1 MILFLKSIFKE
12 RIWGSH
18 YFKDELNYALDDNL
32 YGEMWSVSAHKEG
45 DCEII
50 NGCFQG
56 KTLSEVYKEHQE
68 LFGTI
73 DNEFPLMV
81 KLIHTNADL
90 SVQVHPDD
98 EYARRVENQF
108 GKTECWYF
116 ADEPKNPI
124 VLGHTANSKEDIST
138 AIKEGKLEE
147 LLKKVAVK
155 KDDFVLINAKTIHAL
170 TSGLLVVE
178 IQQSSDV
185 TYRLY
190 DYNRKDKNGKLRE
203 LHVEKAL
210 DVIEVPDTL
219 DHKVVNYK
227 DINGVTNIVSCPQFV
242 CDLIDINEEKELQ
255 LPGNTFK
262 MLTVISGNISLDN
275 KELHVGESAV
285 ILNDVNKILLTGNG
299 RIIISKP

>member
-1 MILFLKSIFKE
+1 M
-12 RIWGSH
+12 
-18 YFKDELNYALDDNL
+18 
-32 YGEMWSVSAHKEG
+32 
-45 DCEII
+45 
-50 NGCFQG
+50 
-56 KTLSEVYKEHQE
+56 
-68 LFGTI
+68 
-73 DNEFPLMV
+73 
-81 KLIHTNADL
+81 
-90 SVQVHPDD
+90 
-98 EYARRVENQF
+98 
-108 GKTECWYF
+108 
-116 ADEPKNPI
+116 
-124 VLGHTANSKEDIST
+124 
-138 AIKEGKLEE
+138 
-147 LLKKVAVK
+147 
-155 KDDFVLINAKTIHAL
+155 
-170 TSGLLVVE
+170 VE

-219 DHKVVNYK
+219 DHKVINYK
-227 DINGVTNIVSCPQFV
+227 DIKGVTNIVSCPQFV